1 VASTCPKFTPLNTH
15 DVYAEARARADTGTR
30 THLKLSHAT
39 SEVAEFAGK
48 TSETTGASIEKEY
61 MAVPATLP
69 TVTMPSR
76 ERPVF
81 ADAGK
86 HCALESELHDSVPQL
101 LPPIALE
108 TLRSAAPKL
117 IPNRVTELPSL
128 EAALRGAMLVNET
141 ASNVN
146 TPS

>member
-1 VASTCPKFTPLNTH
+1 LPEIQATEHARDVCAETH
-15 DVYAEARARADTGTR
+15 ARADTSAHTY
-30 THLKLSHAT
+30 LKLSHAT

-61 MAVPATLP
+61 MAVPTTLP

-76 ERPVF
+76 ERPVL

-86 HCALESELHDSVPQL
+86 HCALESEIHDSVLQL
-101 LPPIALE
+101 LSPIALE

-128 EAALRGAMLVNET
+128 EAELRGAMLVNET